1 MFTNKAK
8 ECNLMLFLIK
18 KKQMKNISL
27 SYFSGPRTLQP
38 GLLLCA
44 FLLFC
49 LYSCCLYIS
58 RMFFIYFCYLTIYI
72 LYLHSWCG
80 AQFCCACTMTIKDC
94 YIPFC
99 SSSFYTDLIFSI
111 WHPASISGFNLFVLF
126 IQFNLLLYST
136 TVHPSWVMDKDIIF
150 PFLQGAIMDY
160 SSKG

>member
-8 ECNLMLFLIK
+8 ECNLMLYFIK
-18 KKQMKNISL
+18 KKKKEMKNISV
-27 SYFSGPRTLQP
+27 SYFRGPRTLQP

-44 FLLFC
+44 FLYSIFLLFV
-49 LYSCCLYIS
+49 YIS
-58 RMFFIYFCYLTIYI
+58 HVFFIYFCYLTIYI

-94 YIPFC
+94 YILFC

-136 TVHPSWVMDKDIIF
+136 TVHPSWVVDKDIIF
-150 PFLQGAIMDY
+150 PFLQVAILLRD
-160 SSKG
+160 KT